1 MKKKITI
8 LLLALCLVLLA
19 ACGEPSPSDA
29 LKADIEK
36 AKSSPDEI
44 IEGIGSDGFGEEAT
58 QALID
63 KVLDFDYKLGEEK
76 VDGETATVDLTITTY
91 PLGEIFTN
99 VLSELFSSNLE
110 ELGAM
115 TEEEL
120 TAYMDE
126 TLISNLDKAEKNFET
141 DLTVT
146 LKKQD
151 GKWVVEES
159 EEFTN
164 ALTGG
169 MLDFASSMMG

>member
-36 AKSSPDEI
+36 AKSS
-44 IEGIGSDGFGEEAT
+44 
-58 QALID
+58 
-63 KVLDFDYKLGEEK
+63 KLGEEK